1 MPVLAYGL
9 NHRTA
14 DVDLRGQLAFA
25 AEDIPRALHSM
36 QEAIP
41 GMSESVILS
50 TCNRTEIHCVVDS
63 RSVEPVLDWLATDR
77 QCAPS
82 KVADSTY
89 ELWDNDAAKHAIQVA
104 AGLDSQV
111 LGETQ
116 IFGQF
121 KDAYEISRSSGHI
134 GRELNLVNNV
144 AIQTAKKIRTDTAIG
159 HNPVSV
165 SYAAVK
171 MIHQL
176 FTNLG
181 DINVLLIGAGT
192 NIRLLLEH
200 ITSRGVQ
207 RITIAN
213 RTLENGRALANTFG
227 VEAMPLTQVN
237 ERLHEFDV
245 VMSSTASTSPILGQN
260 DFVEASRKRKHKAI
274 LVVDIAI
281 PRDISAEVAEL
292 NDVYLYTV
300 DDITGIIEENL
311 LKRGE
316 AAKQANQLLQEGVQ
330 RYQSEYGV
338 LRIASLLRN
347 FRAQNEITRQDLLDD
362 ALSKIQSGQNPED
375 VLVRLSQELTNQLS
389 HKPTMLIRHLGKDQT
404 SEQLKA
410 IKQLFEEGN

>member
-25 AEDIPRALHSM
+25 AEEIPRALHSM

-41 GMSESVILS
+41 GISESVILS
-50 TCNRTEIHCVVDS
+50 TCNRTEIHCVIDN

-82 KVADSTY
+82 KVADSAY
-89 ELWDNDAAKHAIQVA
+89 ELWDNDVAKHAIQVA

-134 GRELNLVNNV
+134 GQELNLVNSV

-200 ITSRGVQ
+200 IASRGVQ
-207 RITIAN
+207 HITIAN
-213 RTLENGRALANTFG
+213 RTIENGRTLASAFG
-227 VEAMPLTQVN
+227 VDAMPLTQIN

-245 VMSSTASTSPILGQN
+245 VMSSTASPKPILSQS
-260 DFVEASRKRKHKAI
+260 DFVDARSKRKHKPI

-281 PRDISAEVAEL
+281 PRDISAEVADL
-292 NDVYLYTV
+292 SDIYLYTV

-311 LKRGE
+311 IKRRE
-316 AAKQANQLLQEGVQ
+316 AAKQANQLLQEGIE
-330 RYQSEYGV
+330 RYQSECGV
-338 LRIASLLRN
+338 IRIGSLLKD
-347 FRAQNEITRQDLLDD
+347 FRSQNETTRQELLDF
-362 ALSKIQSGQNPED
+362 ALSKIRSGQNPEE
-375 VLVRLSQELTNQLS
+375 VLVKLSQDLTNQLS

-404 SEQLKA
+404 SQQLKT
-410 IKQLFEEGN
+410 IRQLFEEGN

>member
-41 GMSESVILS
+41 EMSESVILS

-63 RSVEPVLDWLATDR
+63 QSVEPVLDWLAMDR

-82 KVADSTY
+82 KVAESTY
-89 ELWDNDAAKHAIQVA
+89 ELWDNDAAKHAMQVA

-134 GRELNLVNNV
+134 GRELNLVSNI
-144 AIQTAKKIRTDTAIG
+144 AIQTAKKIRTETAIG

-213 RTLENGRALANTFG
+213 RTFENGRTLANSFG
-227 VEAMPLTQVN
+227 VDAMPLTQIN

-245 VMSSTASTSPILGQN
+245 VMSSTASPTPILSHN
-260 DFVEASRKRKHKAI
+260 EFTDAIRKRKHKPI

-292 NDVYLYTV
+292 SDIYLYTV

-311 LKRGE
+311 IKRRE
-316 AAKQANQLLQEGVQ
+316 AAQQANQLLQEGIQ
-330 RYQSEYGV
+330 RYQSESGV
-338 LRIASLLRN
+338 IRIGSLLKD
-347 FRAQNEITRQDLLDD
+347 FRSQNETTRQELLDD
-362 ALSKIQSGQNPED
+362 ALAKIRSGQKPEE
-375 VLVRLSQELTNQLS
+375 VLTRLSQDLTNQLS
-389 HKPTMLIRHLGKDQT
+389 HKPTILIRHLGKDQT
-404 SEQLKA
+404 SRQLKA
-410 IKQLFEEGN
+410 IKQLFDEGN